1 MVVLAYEDDGQLPDG
16 GHVERLV
23 EGALVRGA
31 VTEEAD
37 ADLIRAAYLG
47 GEALSLIHI

>member
-1 MVVLAYEDDGQLPDG
+1 MCIRDS
-16 GHVERLV
+16 VERLV

-47 GEALSLIHI
+47 GEARARGDAVSLSLIHI